1 MIKIANG
8 AYTYGTQTGFH
19 DVNIN
24 VNRGDAVCIMCQNVS
39 GNSTLL
45 KTIVG
50 LFSLENGKYTFNDQT
65 IDKKFLKD
73 STKTGP
79 FYQKFGFVFQ
89 NSDIQLFNT
98 SVTDEIAF
106 GPQHLGLPQ
115 HEIDQR
121 VNDCLKL
128 LKIERLR
135 DRVPYH
141 LSGGEQKLVAIASV
155 LAMNPDIVILDEP
168 FNGLS
173 PKYRELIT
181 QIVNQL
187 HHAGK
192 TIIISSH
199 HFNQIRSLVDRVY
212 VFSEDHTI
220 TREITA
226 DQLEE
231 MPRFIDY
238 LDNL

>member
-8 AYTYGTQTGFH
+8 AYTYGTQTGLH

-24 VNRGDAVCIMCQNVS
+24 VNRGDAVCIMGPNGS
-39 GNSTLL
+39 GKSTLL

-128 LKIERLR
+128 LKMW
-135 DRVPYH
+135 
-141 LSGGEQKLVAIASV
+141 G
-155 LAMNPDIVILDEP
+155 M
-168 FNGLS
+168 
-173 PKYRELIT
+173 
-181 QIVNQL
+181 
-187 HHAGK
+187 
-192 TIIISSH
+192 
-199 HFNQIRSLVDRVY
+199 
-212 VFSEDHTI
+212 
-220 TREITA
+220 
-226 DQLEE
+226 
-231 MPRFIDY
+231 
-238 LDNL
+238 